1 MKKRFEFIFIFL
13 IISVSGIPVISDYND
28 IFYIIILLIGSLFVV
43 TLKTDKFNIS
53 SSLSKFMIIFFI
65 YFAIQTIRL
74 PHIEISAV
82 LGSIIRLIMGFFCAV
97 FITNFHLKYLKIVKL
112 IIILSTP
119 FYLVSLFYP
128 NIMDFAPVTTEL
140 GHKSFLFY
148 NFNINHVYD
157 FRNTGPFWEPTAY
170 AIFLIFALI
179 FQYYKDNNNFIYK
192 NNLLFILSLI
202 STLSTTGFIAA
213 TIFYLYIVSSK
224 KQEFF
229 IRFLK
234 LMMLIVIAA
243 YTYFNAPV
251 LDAKIKTQINDVE
264 KVDDRFNNSR
274 FSVMLI
280 DFERFLDYPYWGTG
294 YSKKNRFKRYVEGT
308 GNATNGLT
316 DLLVAYGVIG
326 SLLILIMLYRNFRL
340 FFNSGR
346 VAIFVVVL
354 TLIISFSEQ
363 FFNKSIFWCF
373 FMFYLSNQNKNYIR
387 CTQ

>member
-1 MKKRFEFIFIFL
+1 MSYNLSRYTIIFL
-13 IISVSGIPVISDYND
+13 
-28 IFYIIILLIGSLFVV
+28 
-43 TLKTDKFNIS
+43 
-53 SSLSKFMIIFFI
+53 I
-65 YFAIQTIRL
+65 YFAIQTIKL
-74 PHIEISAV
+74 PYIEISAV
-82 LGSIIRLIMGFFCAV
+82 IGSIIRLIMGFFCAM
-97 FITNFHLKYLKIVKL
+97 FITNFPDKYLKIIKL
-112 IIILSTP
+112 IIISSTP

-128 NIMDFAPVTTEL
+128 NIADFAPITTEL

-170 AIFLIFALI
+170 ATFLIFALI
-179 FQYYKDNNNFIYK
+179 FQYHKDNNNFIYK
-192 NNLLFILSLI
+192 NNILFLLSLI
-202 STLSTTGFIAA
+202 STLSTTGYIAA

-224 KQEFF
+224 KQDF
-229 IRFLK
+229 IITFLK
-234 LMMLIVIAA
+234 LLVLIIIAA

-280 DFERFLDYPYWGTG
+280 DYERFLDFPYWGTG
-294 YSKKNRFKRYVEGT
+294 YSKKNRFKKYVEGT

-316 DLLVAYGVIG
+316 DLLVAYGSIG
-326 SLLILIMLYRNFRL
+326 SLLILNMLYRNFRL
-340 FFNSGR
+340 FFESR
-346 VAIFVVVL
+346 RIAIFVVVL

-373 FMFYLSNQNKNYIR
+373 FMFYLSNQNKNIIR